1 MESKP
6 PNRDRLAQQ
15 IDGLAARFGAPV
27 RELIHIPQVNRS
39 VGPAGF
45 PLSSRRTAE
54 VVLIIP
60 RPDRKV
66 LVHTK
71 SFYPSGVWRLPT
83 GGLHRG
89 ERIDDAIRREA
100 REETGNELLPFRFLF
115 HLRFR
120 WEGAAKQFDSYGFL
134 TTEASERI
142 ESRDP
147 REQITAFHD
156 AGREEFDLDHAYP
169 GRDDGVMVFVG
180 ALSSRPPPI
189 ASPTLVQDGRA
200 GRSRPRQRRDPGF
213 PYAFPM
219 TAFETM

>member
-1 MESKP
+1 MDSKP
-6 PNRDRLAQQ
+6 PNRDRLTQHLDA
-15 IDGLAARFGAPV
+15 LAARFGTPV
-27 RELIHIPQVNRS
+27 RELVHIPQITRS
-39 VGPAGF
+39 AGPAGF

-71 SFYPSGVWRLPT
+71 NFYPSGVWRLPT

-100 REETGNELLPFRFLF
+100 REETGNDLHPHRFLF

-120 WEGAAKQFDSYGFL
+120 WEGVAKQFDSYGFL
-134 TTEASERI
+134 TTEASLRI

-147 REQITAFHD
+147 REQITAFRD
-156 AGREEFDLDHAYP
+156 VGREDFASITHTLEGMMGSWTAWGRFRAAPHRLLLQLWPSEGSPGEGIPPTNIPERLD
-169 GRDDGVMVFVG
+169 
-180 ALSSRPPPI
+180 
-189 ASPTLVQDGRA
+189 
-200 GRSRPRQRRDPGF
+200 
-213 PYAFPM
+213 
-219 TAFETM
+219 

>member
-6 PNRDRLAQQ
+6 PSKDRLAQQ
-15 IDGLAARFGAPV
+15 IDALAVRFGAPV

-39 VGPAGF
+39 LGPAGF

-54 VVLIIP
+54 VVLVIP
-60 RPDRKV
+60 RPGRKV

-71 SFYPSGVWRLPT
+71 NFYPSGVWRLPT

-100 REETGNELLPFRFLF
+100 REETGNDLLPCRFLF

-120 WEGAAKQFDSYGFL
+120 WEGAPKQFDSYGFL
-134 TTEASERI
+134 TTEPSVRI

-147 REQITAFHD
+147 REQITAFRD
-156 AGREEFDLDHAYP
+156 V
-169 GRDDGVMVFVG
+169 GRDEFE
-180 ALSSRPPPI
+180 ALTRTLEGMMGSWFSWGRFRAAPHRFLLQLWPDEGGPGDRKSNGGETPP
-189 ASPTLVQDGRA
+189 SP
-200 GRSRPRQRRDPGF
+200 
-213 PYAFPM
+213 
-219 TAFETM
+219 

>member
-1 MESKP
+1 MMESRP
-6 PNRDRLAQQ
+6 PNRDKLAQQ
-15 IDGLAARFGAPV
+15 IDGLAARFGPPV

-54 VVLIIP
+54 VVLVIP

-71 SFYPSGVWRLPT
+71 SFYPTGVWRLPT

-100 REETGNELLPFRFLF
+100 REETGNDLLPFRFLF

-120 WEGAAKQFDSYGFL
+120 WDGASKQFDSYGFL

-156 AGREEFDLDHAYP
+156 VDREEFDSITRALEGMMGSWFSWGRFRAAPHRLLLQLWSRTGGP
-169 GRDDGVMVFVG
+169 GD
-180 ALSSRPPPI
+180 L
-189 ASPTLVQDGRA
+189 
-200 GRSRPRQRRDPGF
+200 
-213 PYAFPM
+213 AFDSGEAPDSPM
-219 TAFETM
+219 TSP